1 MNELYIGLI
10 AFVVTAAPILLVC
23 YAIRPGEDRAT
34 IVKEQKHRSRP
45 RIFDIGKIQ
54 DTTPIEAIAIGLLQ
68 TRRLNIR
75 DERFYGFDS
84 PPGRF

>member
-10 AFVVTAAPILLVC
+10 AFLVTATPLLLGC
-23 YAIRPGEDRAT
+23 YAIRSREDKTT
-34 IVKEQKHRSRP
+34 IVKERKHRSRP
-45 RIFDIGKIQ
+45 RIFDIDKIQ

>member
-10 AFVVTAAPILLVC
+10 AFVVTAAPMLLVC
-23 YAIRPGEDRAT
+23 YAIRPREDKTT
-34 IVKEQKHRSRP
+34 IVKERKHGSWP
-45 RIFDIGKIQ
+45 RTFDIDKIE
-54 DTTPIEAIAIGLLQ
+54 DTTPIEAIAIGVIQ